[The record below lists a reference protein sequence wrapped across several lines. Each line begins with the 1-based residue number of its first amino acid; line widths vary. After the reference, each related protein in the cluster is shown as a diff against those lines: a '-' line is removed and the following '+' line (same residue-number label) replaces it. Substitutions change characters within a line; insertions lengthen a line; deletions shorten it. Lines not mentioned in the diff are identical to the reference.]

1 MSETTAA
8 PLSAPRPGRGRTSA
22 MPTGAY
28 QAESTPASAARTLV
42 VSFHGEDG
50 RRWAYDFSTLPC
62 PALHA
67 ELAAAFAVRTGPV
80 GGLRTKVSADASFQ
94 ILRRFLLFL
103 ESLKQPPRSIS
114 DLTSRQL
121 ERFRL
126 HRTESA
132 SLATARA
139 DLMGLITVL
148 RHVGPPELLDQELRH
163 YLQQPGHS
171 RHQKR
176 SGLPGYSDREF
187 RDIMTAARS
196 DVAAVRDR
204 MRRTDRLLETFRTA
218 RETLKPDERATALV
232 LDEIER
238 TGIIPYTRNHIG
250 LQDSAARFALAQQ
263 VFLIEPDLVPLLVLG
278 IGLTGRNA
286 ETIKELPTEHRVVED
301 RAVAVTLIKRRRSKG
316 NNRDTVHWEIG
327 TTESRQLHTP
337 GGYYLLLHH
346 LTRSG
351 RRLSGGPRL
360 WSIWAGAAGRKG
372 ADWQAKADANG
383 HIDPFGTRLNRSLR
397 LNRWSQSHGLTDDS
411 GQPLALNL
419 NRLKTT
425 VEVRTT
431 KAVGGHLPSASRTN
445 TLDVSFAH
453 YLQGDPRIREW
464 ADQVI
469 TSAIDDAEN
478 AARAFR
484 PRILDSAGEQAL
496 ATAPEATSQ
505 QYGTEPDVLKN
516 AMAGELDTLASS
528 CLDINHSPF
537 AKNGQCDVSFLTCL
551 RCPNALIAERH
562 LPALL
567 AVVDTLQTALETT
580 SVDAWIEEHG
590 RTWLMLTRLI
600 LPKFTDAQRDKAAQS
615 RPVFLGLDLLD
626 GPKEPR

>member
-1 MSETTAA
+1 
-8 PLSAPRPGRGRTSA
+8 
-22 MPTGAY
+22 MPEGPY
-28 QAESTPASAARTLV
+28 QAESTPAAAARTLV
-42 VSFHGEDG
+42 VPFHGEDG
-50 RRWAYDFSTLPC
+50 RRWEYDFSTLPF
-62 PALHA
+62 PAFHA
-67 ELAAAFAVRTGPV
+67 EFAAAFAVRTGPV

-103 ESLKQPPRSIS
+103 ESLKQPPRSLA
-114 DLTSRQL
+114 DLTPRHV

-126 HRTESA
+126 QRSESS
-132 SLATARA
+132 SLTTARA
-139 DLMGLITVL
+139 DVFGLITVL
-148 RHVGPPELLDQELRH
+148 RHVSPPDLLDRELRE
-163 YLQQPGHS
+163 YLQRPGHS

-176 SGLPGYSDREF
+176 TGLPGYSDREF

-196 DVAAVRDR
+196 DVAAIRDR
-204 MRRTDRLLETFRTA
+204 MRKSDRLLETFRA
-218 RETLKPDERATALV
+218 APKTLTPDEQATAVV
-232 LDEIER
+232 LDEIDR
-238 TGIIPYTRNHIG
+238 TGIIPDTRNSIG
-250 LQDSAARFALAQQ
+250 LQDSAARFALARQM
-263 VFLIEPDLVPLLVLG
+263 FLIEPDLVPLIVLG

-327 TTESRQLHTP
+327 TAESRQLHTP
-337 GGYYLLLHH
+337 GGYYLLLHD
-346 LTRSG
+346 LTRRG
-351 RRLSGGPRL
+351 RRLSGGQRI
-360 WSIWAGAAGRKG
+360 WSIWAGAAGRRG
-372 ADWQAKADANG
+372 ADWETKSAANG
-383 HIDPFGTRLNRSLR
+383 HIDPFAARLNRSLR
-397 LNRWSQSHGLTDDS
+397 LNRWSQSHELTDDS

-478 AARAFR
+478 TARAFR

-496 ATAPEATSQ
+496 ATAPEDISR

-528 CLDINHSPF
+528 CLSIDHSPF
-537 AKNGQCDVSFLTCL
+537 TKNGRCDVSFLTCL

-567 AVVDTLQTALETT
+567 AVVDALQAALETT

-600 LPKFTDAQRDKAAQS
+600 LPKFTDAQREKAAQS
-615 RPVFLGLDLLD
+615 KPVFPGLDLLD